1 MRGLEKL
8 DCNRFNKLVLETV
21 LFNLIF
27 SSSNS
32 GGSRVIN
39 NMNGKSGKTILNI
52 NNNRPNSKKGISEYT
67 LVLDLDETMVHYFF
81 VSYH

>member
-1 MRGLEKL
+1 
-8 DCNRFNKLVLETV
+8 
-21 LFNLIF
+21 
-27 SSSNS
+27 
-32 GGSRVIN
+32 
-39 NMNGKSGKTILNI
+39 MNGKSGKTLLNI